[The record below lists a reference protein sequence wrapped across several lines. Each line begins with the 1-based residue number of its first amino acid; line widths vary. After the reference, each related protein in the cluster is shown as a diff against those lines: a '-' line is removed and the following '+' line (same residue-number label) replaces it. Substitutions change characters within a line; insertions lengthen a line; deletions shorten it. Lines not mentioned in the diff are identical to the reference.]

1 MKKFFEKL
9 SPYLIRFGERG
20 LSIAAF
26 IFPFV
31 EVVSYFG
38 PKVFLNT
45 DSVALRMFYS
55 TYIEKLSRFYTDNNL
70 LIFIFMV
77 WVFIVCV
84 RGSQSGNFP
93 LTKYVRY
100 NVIQAI
106 LLNIVCSCSGVVFTF
121 LPIVLRESM
130 VGVIFANFLFLG
142 IVLLIAYSSLL
153 IAYGRF
159 PKIPILSDAAKLQVQ
174 QG

>member
-1 MKKFFEKL
+1 MKKKIESL
-9 SPYLIRFGERG
+9 LPYLIQAAERII
-20 LSIAAF
+20 SIAAF
-26 IFPFV
+26 IFPFI

-38 PKVFLNT
+38 PKVFLSTEGAN
-45 DSVALRMFYS
+45 LRIFYLNHLVKVS
-55 TYIEKLSRFYTDNNL
+55 TFYTENNL

-77 WVFIVCV
+77 WVFIVCS
-84 RGSQSGNFP
+84 RGSVP
-93 LTKYVRY
+93 LTKFVRF

-106 LLNIVCSCSGVVFTF
+106 LLNIICSCAGVIFTF

-130 VGVIFANFLFLG
+130 IGIIFANFLFLG
-142 IVLLIAYSSLL
+142 IVLLISYSSLL

-159 PKIPILSDAAKLQVQ
+159 PRIPVLSEAAKLQVQ

>member
-1 MKKFFEKL
+1 MKKIFETI
-9 SPYLIRFGERG
+9 SPFLITFAERA

-26 IFPFV
+26 IFPFI

-45 DSVALRMFYS
+45 ESLALRVFYS
-55 TYIEKLSRFYTDNNL
+55 THIEKISRFYTDNNL

-77 WVFIVCV
+77 WVFIVCA
-84 RGSQSGNFP
+84 RGSVP

-106 LLNIVCSCSGVVFTF
+106 LLNIICSCSGVIFTF

-159 PKIPILSDAAKLQVQ
+159 PKIPVLSDAAKLQVQ

>member
-1 MKKFFEKL
+1 MKKFFDSVL
-9 SPYLIRFGERG
+9 PYIIPLAERG

-26 IFPFV
+26 IFPFI

-38 PKVFLNT
+38 SKVFLST
-45 DSVALRMFYS
+45 ESTALISFHIDYIKPISEFYVA
-55 TYIEKLSRFYTDNNL
+55 NNL

-77 WVFIVCV
+77 WVFIVCS
-84 RGSQSGNFP
+84 RGSVP
-93 LTKYVRY
+93 LTKFVRF

-106 LLNIVCSCSGVVFTF
+106 LLNIICSCSGVIFTF

-130 VGVIFANFLFLG
+130 LGVIFANFLFLG
-142 IVLLIAYSSLL
+142 VVLLIAYSSLL

-159 PKIPILSDAAKLQVQ
+159 PRIPILSEAAKLQVQ
-174 QG
+174 QGY

>member
-1 MKKFFEKL
+1 MKQKIQDFA
-9 SPYLIRFGERG
+9 ERG

-38 PKVFLNT
+38 PKVFLST
-45 DSVALRMFYS
+45 ESATLRSFYS

-77 WVFIVCV
+77 WVFIVCA
-84 RGSQSGNFP
+84 RGSVPVSRFLRFNI
-93 LTKYVRY
+93 
-100 NVIQAI
+100 IQAI
-106 LLNIVCSCSGVVFTF
+106 LLNIICSCAGVVFTF
-121 LPIVLRESM
+121 LPIVIRES
-130 VGVIFANFLFLG
+130 VLGVIISNFLFAG
-142 IVLLIAYSSLL
+142 ILLLIAYSSLL

-159 PKIPILSDAAKLQVQ
+159 PRIPIISDAAKLQVQ
-174 QG
+174 Q